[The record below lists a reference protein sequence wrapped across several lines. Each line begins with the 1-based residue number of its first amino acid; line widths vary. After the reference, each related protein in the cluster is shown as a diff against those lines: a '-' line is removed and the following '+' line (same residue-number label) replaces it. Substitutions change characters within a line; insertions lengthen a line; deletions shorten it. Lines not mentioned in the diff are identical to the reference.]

1 LPMVIGTLVV
11 ETYVF
16 KPELLTKVLR
26 VEHLSGDKILI
37 RLGQVFRTFYHLED
51 GTTVIVQHHHA
62 QVRHRVVVPKGVAV
76 VKEGDIS
83 GDEYVHFFSR
93 QRMTH
98 RRAVAPVNAARS
110 AVCVDGH
117 VRPVGGDAHEIGI
130 PHTQAV
136 GKVQVDLGGK
146 GIDHLLYE

>member
-1 LPMVIGTLVV
+1 VVVEEVLQRIGQLPMVIGTLVV

-26 VEHLSGDKILI
+26 VELLSGDKILI
-37 RLGQVFRTFYHLED
+37 RLGQVFRTFYYLED
-51 GTTVIVQHHHA
+51 GPTVIVQHQHA
-62 QVRHRVVVPKGVAV
+62 QVGHRVVVPEGVAV

-83 GDEYVHFFSR
+83 GDEYVHFISR

-110 AVCVDGH
+110 PVCV
-117 VRPVGGDAHEIGI
+117 
-130 PHTQAV
+130 
-136 GKVQVDLGGK
+136 
-146 GIDHLLYE
+146 